1 MSQLLKS
8 AGVFK
13 ARIIQHAVTESRQQG
28 LPQYAIK
35 AGCYEMEQHLT
46 NADGSQQLD
55 KGGRPIVGF
64 VPLDDEYTLQDYLP
78 LAWMKDGVP
87 TFTNTFDNI
96 QEALGWHPDP
106 NRLWE
111 SLQEHPIA
119 ELSIQVVVEVE
130 TYEGKERAQIKFIN
144 PIGFAGMGI
153 REMDAP
159 ALAKLSNAWAATFRA
174 KFGSGGGAAAP
185 ALAPAAAPAP
195 AQPAPAAQAA
205 PATPQPAQPAQA
217 APAAPQPAAAAAPA
231 PVAQAPAPAPA
242 AAATPSPSTPPAS
255 PAASGA
261 APAAPGSTPSSKE
274 EVWALCVQDRG
285 NMTDEALG
293 QEFFSQV
300 ESATG
305 AKTSEQVN
313 ALTPEQW
320 GTVRAQIERDG
331 LIPF

>member
-130 TYEGKERAQIKFIN
+130 TYEGKERAKIKFIN

-185 ALAPAAAPAP
+185 A
-195 AQPAPAAQAA
+195 
-205 PATPQPAQPAQA
+205 
-217 APAAPQPAAAAAPA
+217 PQPAAAPAPA

>member
-185 ALAPAAAPAP
+185 A
-195 AQPAPAAQAA
+195 
-205 PATPQPAQPAQA
+205 
-217 APAAPQPAAAAAPA
+217 PQPAAAPAPA

-261 APAAPGSTPSSKE
+261 APAAPGSTTSSKE
-274 EVWALCVQDRG
+274 EVWALCVQERG

-293 QEFFSQV
+293 QEFFSQI
-300 ESATG
+300 EEATG

>member
-96 QEALGWHPDP
+96 QETLGWHPDP

-130 TYEGKERAQIKFIN
+130 TYEGKERAKIKFIN

-185 ALAPAAAPAP
+185 A
-195 AQPAPAAQAA
+195 
-205 PATPQPAQPAQA
+205 
-217 APAAPQPAAAAAPA
+217 PQPAAAPAPA

-261 APAAPGSTPSSKE
+261 APAAPGSTTSSKE
-274 EVWALCVQDRG
+274 EVWALCVQERG

-293 QEFFSQV
+293 QEFFSQI
-300 ESATG
+300 EEATG

>member
-185 ALAPAAAPAP
+185 A
-195 AQPAPAAQAA
+195 
-205 PATPQPAQPAQA
+205 
-217 APAAPQPAAAAAPA
+217 PQPAAAPAPA

-242 AAATPSPSTPPAS
+242 AAATPSPSTPPA
-255 PAASGA
+255 
-261 APAAPGSTPSSKE
+261 PGRFGCRTCGPWE
-274 EVWALCVQDRG
+274 HA
-285 NMTDEALG
+285 
-293 QEFFSQV
+293 
-300 ESATG
+300 
-305 AKTSEQVN
+305 
-313 ALTPEQW
+313 
-320 GTVRAQIERDG
+320 
-331 LIPF
+331 

>member
-185 ALAPAAAPAP
+185 A
-195 AQPAPAAQAA
+195 
-205 PATPQPAQPAQA
+205 
-217 APAAPQPAAAAAPA
+217 PQPAAAPAPA

-274 EVWALCVQDRG
+274 EAWALCVQDRG

-293 QEFFSQV
+293 QEFFSQI